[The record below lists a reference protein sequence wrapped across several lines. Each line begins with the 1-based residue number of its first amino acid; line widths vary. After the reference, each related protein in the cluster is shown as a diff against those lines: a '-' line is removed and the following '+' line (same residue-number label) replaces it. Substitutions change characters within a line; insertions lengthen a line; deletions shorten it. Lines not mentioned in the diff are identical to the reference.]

1 MRTWWLK
8 IARGLSF
15 PAVLLLLPLLAA
27 CGGGG
32 DGEGSGQPKEGTGDI
47 GNYVPLA
54 QNSTWSFQGT
64 DTTTGQPPITYSN
77 TAKYPG
83 PSRSAEL

>member
-1 MRTWWLK
+1 MRTCWLK
-8 IARGLSF
+8 ILRRLSS

-32 DGEGSGQPKEGTGDI
+32 DGGGPGQPNEGPGDI

-54 QNSTWSFQGT
+54 QDSTWSFQEPT
-64 DTTTGQPPITYSN
+64 
-77 TAKYPG
+77 
-83 PSRSAEL
+83 